1 MTMRI
6 CVDVGGTFTD
16 LASVDEQGNIRIAKS
31 PTTPMDYT
39 KGVENCLS
47 ILAEEV
53 GEPTDKLLEQCTQFT
68 HGSTIA
74 INAVIEGKVA
84 KVGFL
89 TTHGFRDI
97 LTLREGGKDDTY
109 NTHEHYPRPYVPR
122 YLTLPVMERVNAE
135 GGVETPLDEDD
146 AKQALQT
153 LVEQYHVDVV
163 AVCFLWSIVN
173 PVHEKRIKDIMA
185 ENWPDITC
193 VLSSEANPIIREYRR
208 ASSTVLEA
216 SVRPIVKRYIHAF
229 DSRLKEKGY
238 QGTLYIV
245 TSSGSVLAAEEAA
258 QKGLSMIGSGPA
270 MAPTAAKWCSAIEGD
285 SVCNV
290 ISLDMGGTSLDISM
304 VTNGEIAKTREAKIE
319 NEQLGINVIDSRS
332 IGAGGGSI
340 AWIDPGGLIH
350 VGPESAGAVP
360 GPACYGHG
368 GKKPTVTDANLILGY
383 INPAYFLGGRMKVK
397 PRLAEQ
403 AVIENIAVP
412 LNLDVDEAAF
422 TIWSTINVN
431 MVSAIQNM
439 TMWQGID
446 PREYMLVVGG
456 GAGGCQAV
464 ALAKELQIKKV
475 LVPRYGG
482 VFSAMG
488 GLVADVSADFSRS
501 HFTSTDSFAY
511 DRVNK
516 LLEDL
521 ENEAR
526 SFLLRLGASSHT
538 TEIEFSV
545 EARYPYQ
552 VWELPIRLRGNR
564 IRNEQDILEL
574 TADFHE
580 AHERVFTIK
589 EPGQSIE
596 CVNWLS
602 RAISKM
608 PKVKLKEERYGGED
622 PSAALTTTRQA
633 YFRDLGGMVKT
644 QIYRGSK
651 LACGNVIRGPAVIE
665 EAVTTIVIPLGSI
678 TTVTKWG
685 NYLIEVQT

>member
-1 MTMRI
+1 MRI

-31 PTTPMDYT
+31 PTTPTDYT
-39 KGVENCLS
+39 QGVENCLS

-53 GEPTDKLLEQCTQFT
+53 GQPVNKVLEQCSHFA

-74 INAVIEGKVA
+74 INAALEGKVA

-89 TTHGFRDI
+89 TTQGFRDI
-97 LTLREGGKDDTY
+97 LTLREGGKDDPF
-109 NTHEHYPRPYVPR
+109 NTHEHYSKPYVPR
-122 YLTLPVMERVNAE
+122 YLTLPVRERINAE
-135 GGVETPLDEDD
+135 GEVESPLDEDG
-146 AKQALQT
+146 ARQAMQT
-153 LVEQYHVDVV
+153 LIERYHVDAV
-163 AVCFLWSIVN
+163 AVCFLWSVVN
-173 PVHEKRIKDIMA
+173 PVHEKRVKEIMA
-185 ENWPDITC
+185 ENWPKITC
-193 VLSSEANPIIREYRR
+193 VLSSETNPIIREYRR
-208 ASSTVLEA
+208 ASSTVIEA
-216 SVRPIVKRYIHAF
+216 SVRPIVKQYINAF
-229 DSRLKEKGY
+229 AAKLKEKGY

-245 TSSGSVLAAEEAA
+245 TSSGSILAAEEAA
-258 QKGLSMIGSGPA
+258 QKGLSMMGSGPA

-285 SVCNV
+285 TVGNV

-304 VTNGEIAKTREAKIE
+304 MTNGEIAKTREAKIA
-319 NEQLGINVIDSRS
+319 NDQLGINVIDARS

-360 GPACYGHG
+360 GPACYDHG
-368 GKKPTVTDANLILGY
+368 GEKPTVTDANLILGY
-383 INPAYFLGGRMKVK
+383 INPAYFLGGRMKVE

-403 AVIENIAVP
+403 AVVENIAIP
-412 LNLDVDEAAF
+412 LNLDVNEAAF

-456 GAGGCQAV
+456 GAGGCHAV
-464 ALAKELQIKKV
+464 ALAKELQMKKV
-475 LVPRYGG
+475 LIPRYGG
-482 VFSAMG
+482 VYSAMG

-501 HFTSTDSFAY
+501 FFTTTDSF
-511 DRVNK
+511 DHDGVNE

-521 ENEAR
+521 ENQAR
-526 SFLLRLGASSHT
+526 AFLSRLGASSHT
-538 TEIEFSV
+538 TEIEFYV

-564 IRNEQDILEL
+564 IRNEQDISAL
-574 TADFHE
+574 TNDFHA

-589 EPGQSIE
+589 ESGKSIE

-602 RAISKM
+602 QAIAKM
-608 PKVKLKEERYGGED
+608 PEVKQKEAQYASED
-622 PSAALTTTRQA
+622 PSAALTDIRQA
-633 YFRDLGGMVKT
+633 YFRDLGGMAKT

-651 LACGNVIRGPAVIE
+651 LARGNVIRGPAVIE
-665 EAVTTIVIPLGSI
+665 EPVTTIVIPPGSV

-685 NYLIEVQT
+685 NYLIELQA

>member
-31 PTTPMDYT
+31 PTTPTDYT
-39 KGVENCLS
+39 QGVENCIN
-47 ILAEEV
+47 ILANEV
-53 GEPTDKLLEQCTQFT
+53 GESADKLLEQCSHFA

-89 TTHGFRDI
+89 TTQGFRDI
-97 LTLREGGKDDTY
+97 LTLREGGKDDPF
-109 NTHEHYPRPYVPR
+109 NTHEHYPPPYVPR
-122 YLTLPVMERVNAE
+122 YLTLPVRERRNAE
-135 GGVETPLDEDD
+135 GEVESPLDENG
-146 AKQALQT
+146 AKQALQM
-153 LVEQYHVDVV
+153 LIERYHVDAV

-173 PVHEKRIKDIMA
+173 PVHEKRIKEIMA

-193 VLSSEANPIIREYRR
+193 VLSSETNPIIREYRR
-208 ASSTVLEA
+208 ASSTVIEA
-216 SVRPIVKRYIHAF
+216 SVRPIVKQYIHAF
-229 DSRLKEKGY
+229 DSSLKEKGY

-245 TSSGSVLAAEEAA
+245 TSSGSILAAEEAA

-270 MAPTAAKWCSAIEGD
+270 MAPTAAKWCSSIEGD
-285 SVCNV
+285 GVCNV

-304 VTNGEIAKTREAKIE
+304 VTNGEIAQTREAKVK
-319 NEQLGINVIDSRS
+319 NEPLGINVIDSRS

-340 AWIDPGGLIH
+340 AWIDLGGLIH

-383 INPAYFLGGRMKVK
+383 INPAYFLGGKMKVE
-397 PRLAEQ
+397 PQLAEQ
-403 AVIENIAVP
+403 AIRENVAVP

-422 TIWSTINVN
+422 TIWNTINVN

-456 GAGGCQAV
+456 GAGGCHAV
-464 ALAKELQIKKV
+464 ALAKELQMKKI
-475 LVPRYGG
+475 LVPRHGG
-482 VFSAMG
+482 VFSAVG

-501 HFTSTDSFAY
+501 FFTTTDSFDH
-511 DRVNK
+511 DRVNN

-521 ENEAR
+521 ENQAR
-526 SFLLRLGASSHT
+526 AFLSRLGASSHT
-538 TEIEFSV
+538 TEIEFYV

-564 IRNEQDILEL
+564 IRNEKDIAAL
-574 TADFHE
+574 TEDFHA
-580 AHERVFTIK
+580 AHERVFSIK
-589 EPGQSIE
+589 ESGKSIE

-602 RAISKM
+602 RAIARM
-608 PKVKLKEERYGGED
+608 PEVKQKESRYVGED
-622 PSAALTTTRQA
+622 PSDALTDIRQA
-633 YFRDLGGMVKT
+633 YFRELGGMVETKT
-644 QIYRGSK
+644 YLGSK
-651 LACGNVIRGPAVIE
+651 LTCGNVIPGPAVIE
-665 EAVTTIVIPLGSI
+665 EPVTTIVIPAGAVA
-678 TTVTKWG
+678 TVTRWG